1 MRRCIASDWL
11 RKEGEELK
19 LSDAGDA
26 YLRRAASQSDPFRQQ
41 HQLPVTAERKIGGVC
56 KTVALNAGESP
67 LGWLRNRK
75 DRKGQPLLTSEQY
88 EAGERLRSDYDFA
101 HLAARVTS
109 DWSGLAP
116 SSRSRRSAAA
126 ADIRDEVIAAKARV
140 VKALE
145 TVGPELGGIL
155 VDICCEL
162 KGLEEAE
169 KAHGWPQRAGK
180 TVLQLALTRLARHY
194 GLLRAEA
201 PGGRRQ
207 ILRHWGSEDYRPS
220 IDGWKTRPDQ

>member
-1 MRRCIASDWL
+1 MHPSVR
-11 RKEGEELK
+11 G
-19 LSDAGDA
+19 GD
-26 YLRRAASQSDPFRQQ
+26 
-41 HQLPVTAERKIGGVC
+41 C
-56 KTVALNAGESP
+56 
-67 LGWLRNRK
+67 
-75 DRKGQPLLTSEQY
+75 
-88 EAGERLRSDYDFA
+88 
-101 HLAARVTS
+101 
-109 DWSGLAP
+109 
-116 SSRSRRSAAA
+116 SSRKACAEARLVLDRMCCVAADFSLSGRMHSAA
-126 ADIRDEVIAAKARV
+126 
-140 VKALE
+140 
-145 TVGPELGGIL
+145 IL
-155 VDICCEL
+155 DICCEL